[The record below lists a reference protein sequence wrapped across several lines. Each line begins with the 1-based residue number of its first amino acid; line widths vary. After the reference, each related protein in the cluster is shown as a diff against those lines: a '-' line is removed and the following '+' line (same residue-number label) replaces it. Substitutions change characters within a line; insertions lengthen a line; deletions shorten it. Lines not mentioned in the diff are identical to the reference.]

1 MRAGVDMYLIH
12 MYNNPVKQ
20 KTPDILFLVY
30 IAVLVNITVIRHFQF
45 GERSVN
51 LTLFTEYLPVLHNS
65 LYRFAYLFL
74 GNIIWFMPLGFYL
87 VFCRKLKVRH
97 AVVCGFL
104 FSLFIEIMQY
114 VLGTGI
120 AELDDLILNTFGS
133 FLGAAAGH
141 ALQNHR
147 TGGAVRIHGTD
158 SHVSGN
164 VSH

>member
-1 MRAGVDMYLIH
+1 MHADIDTYPVH
-12 MYNNPVKQ
+12 MYTNSVKR
-20 KTPDILFLVY
+20 KISDILFLVY

-97 AVVCGFL
+97 AVVCGLL
-104 FSLFIEIMQY
+104 FSLFIEVMQY

-141 ALQNHR
+141 AVQNHQTGR
-147 TGGAVRIHGTD
+147 TVRINGAD

-164 VSH
+164 ISH

>member
-1 MRAGVDMYLIH
+1 MHADIGAYPVH
-12 MYNNPVKQ
+12 MYNNPVKR
-20 KTPDILFLVY
+20 KTSDILFLVY
-30 IAVLVNITVIRHFQF
+30 IVVLVNITVIRHFQF

-87 VFCRKLKVRH
+87 VFCRKQKVSH
-97 AVVCGFL
+97 AVLCGFL

-133 FLGAAAGH
+133 FLGAAAGYG
-141 ALQNHR
+141 LQTLRAGR
-147 TGGAVRIHGTD
+147 TVRMDETD
-158 SHVSGN
+158 CRITRTISH
-164 VSH
+164 

>member
-1 MRAGVDMYLIH
+1 MKRKIS
-12 MYNNPVKQ
+12 
-20 KTPDILFLVY
+20 DILFLVY

-65 LYRFAYLFL
+65 LYRFAYLFF
-74 GNIIWFMPLGFYL
+74 GNILWFMPLGFYL
-87 VFCRKLKVRH
+87 VFCRKQKVSH
-97 AVVCGFL
+97 AVICGFL
-104 FSLFIEIMQY
+104 FSLLIEIMQY

-120 AELDDLILNTFGS
+120 TELDDLILNTFGS

-141 ALQNHR
+141 ALHTLR
-147 TGGAVRIHGTD
+147 AGRAVRMDEADCRITR
-158 SHVSGN
+158 N